1 MREVFESS
9 WALLSEREQ
18 AVLKLCATLE
28 PEFTFADVF
37 ALDPL
42 LTNELDQLADK
53 SMLARM
59 DAGRYQILEILRRLI
74 RNGV

>member
-1 MREVFESS
+1 
-9 WALLSEREQ
+9 
-18 AVLKLCATLE
+18 
-28 PEFTFADVF
+28 
-37 ALDPL
+37 